1 MVESSSFD
9 RRDFLKATFGFGLL
23 GGTGTA
29 SGAEPSSGERTEVL
43 VGVTASASGRRTAKR
58 ALPSGARTVGE
69 NPSLG
74 YVRAVLPKRS
84 SRAEQVR
91 VVERASAQAGIEYV
105 EPNATYQSLSVPND
119 PRFGD
124 QHAPAMVNAAEAW
137 DTAGDR
143 DVTIA
148 VVDQGI
154 ALNHPD
160 LRTAIAANAG
170 RDFVDDDD
178 PSPDSLTTEGH
189 GTHVAGIAAAE
200 TDNDTGIAG
209 ISDARLLS
217 VRALSEAGSG
227 YTSDIADGIQ
237 WAADNG
243 VDVINLSLG
252 GGGYS
257 ETMHAA
263 VEYATQKGALLVAA
277 AGNNDGSPKYPAAYG
292 ECIAVSA
299 LDPDGSLA
307 SYSSTGSAIELCAP
321 GTNVL
326 STRPNDGYGRSSG
339 TSMAAPVVSGV
350 AALVLSREDLSNEAL
365 RSRLADT
372 AADIGLSSNEQG
384 AGRVDAKTA
393 IDGALSRT
401 LTIEGTGSYA
411 SYDFTV
417 SGDLAG
423 GEDLTGEDAI
433 SGSSATGAI
442 RGGRDSYTF
451 TGEVSSLS
459 IDGTASVSVDG
470 ERITPPD
477 ATSHTLTI
485 EGSGSY
491 ASYDFT
497 VSGDLASGESLTG
510 EDVISGSSATG
521 AIRSG
526 HDSYTFTG
534 EVIAVDI
541 DNGISVYLDGRGVDP
556 AELLPSTLT
565 IEGTGSYA
573 SYDFTVSGDLAGGED
588 LTGEDATSGSSATG
602 AISGGRDTYF
612 FSGEVTA
619 MTVDGESTVLVDGT
633 EIERNR

>member
-1 MVESSSFD
+1 MVESSSFG
-9 RRDFLKATFGFGLL
+9 RRSFLKATFGFGLL

-43 VGVTASASGRRTAKR
+43 VGVAASASGRRTAKR

-124 QHAPAMVNAAEAW
+124 QHAPAVVNAAEAW

-154 ALNHPD
+154 ALDHPD
-160 LRTAIAANAG
+160 LRTAIAADAG
-170 RDFVDDDD
+170 RDFVDDDDD

-217 VRALSEAGSG
+217 VRALSEEQWG
-227 YTSDIADGIQ
+227 YTADIADGIQ

-243 VDVINLSLG
+243 ADVINFSLG

-277 AGNNDGSPKYPAAYG
+277 AGNNGGSPKYPAAYD

-326 STRPNDGYGRSSG
+326 STRPNDGYGRGSG

-372 AADIGLSSNEQG
+372 AADIGLSGNEQG

-417 SGDLAG
+417 SGDLEKSTANG
-423 GEDLTGEDAI
+423 GSINGNDEI
-433 SGSSATGAI
+433 SGSSASGEVGI
-442 RGGRDSYTF
+442 GVDSYTF
-451 TGEVSSLS
+451 TGDLLDFDL
-459 IDGTASVSVDG
+459 DGDADVFLDG
-470 ERITPPD
+470 ER
-477 ATSHTLTI
+477 
-485 EGSGSY
+485 
-491 ASYDFT
+491 
-497 VSGDLASGESLTG
+497 
-510 EDVISGSSATG
+510 
-521 AIRSG
+521 
-526 HDSYTFTG
+526 
-534 EVIAVDI
+534 
-541 DNGISVYLDGRGVDP
+541 VDP
-556 AELLPSTLT
+556 TPDLDRVLT
-565 IEGTGSYA
+565 IEGTGPRATYEFS
-573 SYDFTVSGDLAGGED
+573 VSGDLEKSTANGGSINGNDEI
-588 LTGEDATSGSSATG
+588 SGSSASGEVGIG
-602 AISGGRDTYF
+602 ADSYA
-612 FSGEVTA
+612 FSGEIVG
-619 MTVDGESTVLVDGT
+619 MTVDGDAAVS
-633 EIERNR
+633 RNGKRID